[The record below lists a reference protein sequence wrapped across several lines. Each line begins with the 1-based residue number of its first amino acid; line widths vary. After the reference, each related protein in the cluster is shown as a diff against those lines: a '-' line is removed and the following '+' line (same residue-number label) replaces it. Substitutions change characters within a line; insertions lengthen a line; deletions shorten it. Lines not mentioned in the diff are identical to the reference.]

1 MSTGEHPALVELRT
15 DCRPRTDR
23 TAAFARRLLSLPRK
37 PRHAVAC
44 RPGPALRAAV
54 GSTGGLFYL
63 PCQTCSFE
71 RSCAFAPFVLGLH
84 HV

>member
-37 PRHAVAC
+37 PRQGAVAC
-44 RPGPALRAAV
+44 RPVPALRAAV
-54 GSTGGLFYL
+54 GSTGELFYL
-63 PCQTCSFE
+63 PLPNLQ
-71 RSCAFAPFVLGLH
+71 L
-84 HV
+84 